1 MKKLILL
8 AGLFCSCFCFAQQKE
23 GELNALVAKGLQ
35 YEAENIIDSAYAC
48 YQEAIEL
55 YPDCCEA
62 YYNLGRIQS
71 IRGTEK
77 KNKALI
83 KEGKKNYRKSV
94 KLCPDYENISYAE
107 YYVVIGELR
116 AGYAEE
122 QKSDKLYDYYIN
134 ESADSYATA
143 VLLKPDFGKAYNNWG
158 ALLIQAGKR
167 KKQLKEFKPMIES
180 HLSKANSYGDIWSA
194 YNFARLYSL
203 LKQNN
208 IAIMYL
214 RKLLHENQQSDS
226 SEILTKNRIEME
238 EDFEYIAKDNDFEKL
253 LNEYFPD
260 SVNY

>member
-1 MKKLILL
+1 MKNLILL
-8 AGLFCSCFCFAQQKE
+8 FCFLFASFTFAQQKE
-23 GELNALVAKGLQ
+23 GELNALVVKGLQ
-35 YEAENIIDSAYAC
+35 YEGEKIIDSAYAC
-48 YQEAIEL
+48 YQKAIEL

-62 YYNLGRIQS
+62 YYNLGKLQS
-71 IRGTEK
+71 KRGAEK

-94 KLCPDYENISYAE
+94 ELCPDYENISYAE
-107 YYVVIGELR
+107 YYVVTGEFR

-122 QKSDKLYDYYIN
+122 QKSDKLYDYYVN
-134 ESADSYATA
+134 ESAENYATA

-167 KKQLKEFKPMIES
+167 KKQLKELKPIIEA
-180 HLSKANSYGDIWSA
+180 HLSKADSYGDLWSA

-203 LKQNN
+203 LRQND

-214 RKLLHENQQSDS
+214 RKLLHESQQSDF
-226 SEILTKNRIEME
+226 SETLTRSRIEME
-238 EDFEYIAKDNDFEKL
+238 EDFENISKDSDFEKL

-260 SVNY
+260 GINY